1 MLIDE
6 YRPHAFFYLRTV
18 NDLSVPWVPS
28 PVTPARQLP
37 PSKVGSPVSLL
48 STTSTTLSSTSSSPR
63 RTKKLLQFR
72 VQDSSSSQSSSS
84 EVGSRASERRKHRH
98 LSFFRSVR
106 KRLKESRVKMATKV
120 VEVAIE
126 QYDPVELEPIVSPP
140 IPLSD
145 WKAWSY
151 YARPCVNGVEV
162 DNLSPSPDLDVEL
175 DIQEMFDYLKRSH
188 RSGTP
193 HPERWIKGQKHIA
206 LPPRPTRWKR
216 VDPLEPIPFPWEIQL
231 NPLLTHSLIT
241 FPDLTPIYWN
251 LTFQASLLFFLTEDG
266 GLQFVL
272 DNDICQ
278 PATYPLVSH
287 MYVCAFAF
295 APDWNTQYKLPWP
308 IMLQSRDGITCDD
321 FFVGI
326 HDNFKQ
332 HMKKSE
338 YDKLG
343 EEMQRRAMRAHV
355 NNLNINADNFMK
367 RVDILGDNVFFRG
380 LAPSMNMEGWVLL
393 LGTEPPSM
401 IRPRPGLDVY

>member
-1 MLIDE
+1 
-6 YRPHAFFYLRTV
+6 
-18 NDLSVPWVPS
+18 
-28 PVTPARQLP
+28 
-37 PSKVGSPVSLL
+37 
-48 STTSTTLSSTSSSPR
+48 
-63 RTKKLLQFR
+63 
-72 VQDSSSSQSSSS
+72 
-84 EVGSRASERRKHRH
+84 
-98 LSFFRSVR
+98 
-106 KRLKESRVKMATKV
+106 MATKV

-162 DNLSPSPDLDVEL
+162 DNLC
-175 DIQEMFDYLKRSH
+175 
-188 RSGTP
+188 GTP

-251 LTFQASLLFFLTEDG
+251 LTFQTSILFFLTEDG

-278 PATYPLVSH
+278 PATYPLVTH

-326 HDNFKQ
+326 HDNFQQ

-338 YDKLG
+338 YEKLG
-343 EEMQRRAMRAHV
+343 EEMQRRAMSAHV
-355 NNLNINADNFMK
+355 HNLNVNADNFMK